1 MTSGIRKTIND
12 VLSDALK
19 GEIGDAMK
27 ETANDTIQYVLSRF
41 IGNALDEDIFER
53 YCDNIAWDIVRAV
66 DQVMEQVFD
75 EPAEEDVADE
85 LNTELGR
92 MARKDY
98 AIEIRQQSVVPRQA
112 AGRQLGRCLHL
123 AHIFGGSFGDG
134 DHTVQGGASV
144 LISRIFPPIP
154 HRAGGPSKTEAL
166 TVQLH
171 RQEALL
177 CFRFYGEALTLEVE
191 G

>member
-75 EPAEEDVADE
+75 EPAEEDVA
-85 LNTELGR
+85 NGVNRKQSPLG
-92 MARKDY
+92 
-98 AIEIRQQSVVPRQA
+98 
-112 AGRQLGRCLHL
+112 
-123 AHIFGGSFGDG
+123 
-134 DHTVQGGASV
+134 
-144 LISRIFPPIP
+144 
-154 HRAGGPSKTEAL
+154 
-166 TVQLH
+166 
-171 RQEALL
+171 
-177 CFRFYGEALTLEVE
+177 
-191 G
+191 

>member
-27 ETANDTIQYVLSRF
+27 ETANDPIQYVLSRF

-75 EPAEEDVADE
+75 EPAEEDVAND
-85 LNTELGR
+85 
-92 MARKDY
+92 
-98 AIEIRQQSVVPRQA
+98 
-112 AGRQLGRCLHL
+112 
-123 AHIFGGSFGDG
+123 
-134 DHTVQGGASV
+134 
-144 LISRIFPPIP
+144 
-154 HRAGGPSKTEAL
+154 
-166 TVQLH
+166 
-171 RQEALL
+171 
-177 CFRFYGEALTLEVE
+177 
-191 G
+191 

>member
-41 IGNALDEDIFER
+41 IGNALDEYIFER

-75 EPAEEDVADE
+75 EPAEEDVAND
-85 LNTELGR
+85 
-92 MARKDY
+92 
-98 AIEIRQQSVVPRQA
+98 
-112 AGRQLGRCLHL
+112 
-123 AHIFGGSFGDG
+123 
-134 DHTVQGGASV
+134 
-144 LISRIFPPIP
+144 
-154 HRAGGPSKTEAL
+154 
-166 TVQLH
+166 
-171 RQEALL
+171 
-177 CFRFYGEALTLEVE
+177 
-191 G
+191 

>member
-66 DQVMEQVFD
+66 DQVMEQFFD
-75 EPAEEDVADE
+75 EPAEEDVAND
-85 LNTELGR
+85 
-92 MARKDY
+92 
-98 AIEIRQQSVVPRQA
+98 
-112 AGRQLGRCLHL
+112 
-123 AHIFGGSFGDG
+123 
-134 DHTVQGGASV
+134 
-144 LISRIFPPIP
+144 
-154 HRAGGPSKTEAL
+154 
-166 TVQLH
+166 
-171 RQEALL
+171 
-177 CFRFYGEALTLEVE
+177 
-191 G
+191 

>member
-53 YCDNIAWDIVRAV
+53 YCANIAWDIVRAV

-75 EPAEEDVADE
+75 EPAEEDVAND
-85 LNTELGR
+85 
-92 MARKDY
+92 
-98 AIEIRQQSVVPRQA
+98 
-112 AGRQLGRCLHL
+112 
-123 AHIFGGSFGDG
+123 
-134 DHTVQGGASV
+134 
-144 LISRIFPPIP
+144 
-154 HRAGGPSKTEAL
+154 
-166 TVQLH
+166 
-171 RQEALL
+171 
-177 CFRFYGEALTLEVE
+177 
-191 G
+191 

>member
-75 EPAEEDVADE
+75 EPAVEDVAND
-85 LNTELGR
+85 
-92 MARKDY
+92 
-98 AIEIRQQSVVPRQA
+98 
-112 AGRQLGRCLHL
+112 
-123 AHIFGGSFGDG
+123 
-134 DHTVQGGASV
+134 
-144 LISRIFPPIP
+144 
-154 HRAGGPSKTEAL
+154 
-166 TVQLH
+166 
-171 RQEALL
+171 
-177 CFRFYGEALTLEVE
+177 
-191 G
+191 